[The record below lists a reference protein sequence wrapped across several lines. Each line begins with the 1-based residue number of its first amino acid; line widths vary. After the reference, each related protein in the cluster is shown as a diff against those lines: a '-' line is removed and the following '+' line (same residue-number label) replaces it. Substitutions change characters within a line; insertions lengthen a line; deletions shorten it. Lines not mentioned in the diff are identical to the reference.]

1 MTNIFYINDILYQI
15 NHYLSLNEKL
25 KFILINRYVFK
36 ISKNI
41 RFLHIGQILSNQIG
55 FENTESDIILIRSI
69 SLEVTK
75 EIIKYLESPIVIKS
89 SIIKIPLGII
99 LKISNSTK
107 ENCIKKLKTKELFRN
122 NIPTKKYILNSYL
135 IKKYFPNIYPLLD

>member
-1 MTNIFYINDILYQI
+1 MKDIFNISDILYQI

-25 KFILINRYVFK
+25 NFRLTNKHV
-36 ISKNI
+36 SDVCKNI

-107 ENCIKKLKTKELFRN
+107 ENCIKKLKTKEIFRN
-122 NIPTKKYILNSYL
+122 KIPTKKYILNSYL